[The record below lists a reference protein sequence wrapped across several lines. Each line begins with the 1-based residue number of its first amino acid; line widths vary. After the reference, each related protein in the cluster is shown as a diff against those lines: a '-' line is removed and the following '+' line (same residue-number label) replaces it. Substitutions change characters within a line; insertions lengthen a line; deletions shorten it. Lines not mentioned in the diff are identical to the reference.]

1 MGLAHRSQQANA
13 RTDLGRTLAVVARE
27 IEEDCR
33 TLDTLMARL
42 GIRPLRTKMA
52 MAKAADLLARTKL
65 HGRFRP
71 FTPESRVLQLETLAA
86 GIYTKR
92 HLWQALAA
100 VSDQVATLDRSELEH
115 LVRRADAQLA
125 RLDAHHAPAARVA
138 FGGADEQL

>member
-1 MGLAHRSQQANA
+1 M
-13 RTDLGRTLAVVARE
+13 DLGERKIRVKKASIGATQVAGVEMGVAAMSMLAGTTAT
-27 IEEDCR
+27 DS
-33 TLDTLMARL
+33 D
-42 GIRPLRTKMA
+42 
-52 MAKAADLLARTKL
+52 
-65 HGRFRP
+65 
-71 FTPESRVLQLETLAA
+71 ESRVLQLETLAA